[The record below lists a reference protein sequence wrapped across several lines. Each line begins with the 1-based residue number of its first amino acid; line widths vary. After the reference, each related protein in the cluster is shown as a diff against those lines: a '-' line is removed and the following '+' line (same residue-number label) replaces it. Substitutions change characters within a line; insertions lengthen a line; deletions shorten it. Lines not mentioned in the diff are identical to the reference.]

1 MTEPL
6 RLGLVGCG
14 SIAQAHA
21 AALRFLTEDGLVRV
35 TAAADPDPEGVDRVE
50 KILGGI
56 EHTGADGY
64 AVIDHEAVDAVV
76 NITPT
81 RLHHDYMA
89 AIARAGKPCFA
100 EKPLAPTFDVV
111 VDIVRLVRDAGIPVQ
126 VGFQSRFHPLIR
138 RLRSMIETQESG
150 APMAYT
156 LRDDQ
161 FWPTGGVVAG
171 HSSWRSDR
179 AEAGGGALLEHSIH
193 SCDVLGWL
201 FGPVERVYA
210 TTRSMFGYSVEDVA
224 ALTIEHRN
232 GVVGNLVT
240 VFNGVQ
246 HREERRLEV
255 FFERASLE
263 LTTDFVVGAPEDS
276 FLVHRA
282 DEPHAQGYDVNA
294 LRRETFAADGF
305 DPDREVFVY
314 QYFSHHAFATALRA
328 GRPPSPDVDDALRAH
343 ALVEAAYR
351 SAAARRPVDLDEL
364 DV

>member
-1 MTEPL
+1 M
-6 RLGLVGCG
+6 
-14 SIAQAHA
+14 
-21 AALRFLTEDGLVRV
+21 
-35 TAAADPDPEGVDRVE
+35 VE
-50 KILGGI
+50 S
-56 EHTGADGY
+56 A
-64 AVIDHEAVDAVV
+64 EA
-76 NITPT
+76 
-81 RLHHDYMA
+81 
-89 AIARAGKPCFA
+89 
-100 EKPLAPTFDVV
+100 
-111 VDIVRLVRDAGIPVQ
+111 
-126 VGFQSRFHPLIR
+126 
-138 RLRSMIETQESG
+138 G

-193 SCDVLGWL
+193 SCDILGWL

-255 FFERASLE
+255 FFERAAVE

-282 DEPHAQGYDVNA
+282 DEQHARA
-294 LRRETFAADGF
+294 LRRGRAAARGVRGRGLR
-305 DPDREVFVY
+305 PRPAGVRVPVLRAPRVRERRC
-314 QYFSHHAFATALRA
+314 ATAACRA
-328 GRPPSPDVDDALRAH
+328 RTWRMRCAAH

-351 SAAARRPVDLDEL
+351 SAEARRVVEIAEL
-364 DV
+364 GAGL

>member
-1 MTEPL
+1 M
-6 RLGLVGCG
+6 C
-14 SIAQAHA
+14 
-21 AALRFLTEDGLVRV
+21 
-35 TAAADPDPEGVDRVE
+35 
-50 KILGGI
+50 
-56 EHTGADGY
+56 
-64 AVIDHEAVDAVV
+64 
-76 NITPT
+76 
-81 RLHHDYMA
+81 
-89 AIARAGKPCFA
+89 
-100 EKPLAPTFDVV
+100 
-111 VDIVRLVRDAGIPVQ
+111 DIVQLVRDAGIPVQ

-138 RLRSMIETQESG
+138 RVRAMVESAEAG

-193 SCDVLGWL
+193 SCDILGWL

-232 GVVGNLVT
+232 GVVGNLVS

-255 FFERASLE
+255 FFEQAAVE

-282 DEPHAQGYDVNA
+282 DEQHAQRYDVDA
-294 LRRETFAADGF
+294 LRREAFAAEGF
-305 DPDREVFVY
+305 DPDRQVFVY
-314 QYFSHHAFATALRA
+314 QYFAHHTFVSALRA
-328 GRPPSPDVDDALRAH
+328 SRLPSPSVEDALHAH

-351 SAAARRPVDLDEL
+351 SADARRVVEIAEL
-364 DV
+364 GAGL

>member
-1 MTEPL
+1 M
-6 RLGLVGCG
+6 VGCG

-21 AALRFLTEDGLVRV
+21 AALRFLTDDGLVRV
-35 TAAADPDPEGVDRVE
+35 VAAADPDPEGVARVAQ
-50 KILGGI
+50 ILGAV
-56 EHTGADGY
+56 EHTGTDCL
-64 AVIDHEAVDAVV
+64 AVIDDPEVDAVV

-81 RLHHDYMA
+81 RFHRDYVA
-89 AIARAGKPCFA
+89 AILRAGKPCFT

-111 VDIVRLVRDAGIPVQ
+111 REIVRLVRDSGLPVQ

-138 RLRSMIETQESG
+138 RLRTMIEASEAG

-193 SCDVLGWL
+193 SCDILGWL

-210 TTRSMFGYSVEDVA
+210 STRSLFGYSVEDVA

-263 LTTDFVVGAPEDS
+263 LTTDFLVGAPEDS

-282 DEPHAQGYDVNA
+282 DEQHAQRYDVDA
-294 LRRETFAADGF
+294 MRRDTFAADGF
-305 DPDREVFVY
+305 DPDRQVFVY
-314 QYFSHHAFATALRA
+314 QYFAHHAFASALRES
-328 GRPPSPDVDDALRAH
+328 RPPSPDVDDALRAH
-343 ALVEAAYR
+343 GLVEAAYR
-351 SAAARRPVDLDEL
+351 SAAERRPVDLAEL
-364 DV
+364 EL